1 LIGGANVKNQ
11 IEALKETK
19 PQIVIATPGRLAEMV
34 FHYEKLSL
42 NNVNTIIID
51 EADQTLQ
58 DPFYNEIKTMIEAS
72 PFMKQKLMLSSQQQQ
87 QPQKLT
93 QQPLQQSQQSTS
105 SPSSATNRT
114 AGSLSGVPS
123 SPSDSASTSFSST
136 KQMFPFK
143 KYVLC
148 LCSATANN
156 NPTVTQFMED
166 YAITNTFHH
175 IDNQNLPISPLS
187 HLLMIKGIDGN
198 NEEEEIIIREAE
210 ISKMKIRNF
219 SIPTSSV
226 STIMAKEK
234 LSHVKQSQ
242 YIKAIVKHAS
252 MIPSTI
258 THGMIAIQQIKFYE
272 VLRKLLLSKPTIN
285 RGLIFVN
292 DPQKVEALHS
302 KLTEMGFVSAPLTGD
317 TSKDDR
323 KEILTRIRDGRL
335 RLVVTTEL
343 AARGLD
349 IPDVTHIINFEL
361 PHDALRY
368 VHR

>member
-1 LIGGANVKNQ
+1 
-11 IEALKETK
+11 
-19 PQIVIATPGRLAEMV
+19 MV

-72 PFMKQKLMLSSQQQQ
+72 PFMKQKLLLASQQQ
-87 QPQKLT
+87 K
-93 QQPLQQSQQSTS
+93 QQSNSSFTNVKSSTS
-105 SPSSATNRT
+105 NTTGVSLSEPPSSIPVA
-114 AGSLSGVPS
+114 S
-123 SPSDSASTSFSST
+123 SSS

-156 NPTVTQFMED
+156 NPAVTQFMED
-166 YAITNTFHH
+166 YAVTNTFHH
-175 IDNQNLPISPLS
+175 IDNQNLPVSPLS
-187 HLLMIKGIDGN
+187 HLLMLRAKD
-198 NEEEEIIIREAE
+198 EEEEMLIREAE
-210 ISKMKIRNF
+210 VSRMKIRNF
-219 SIPTSSV
+219 SEPTTSV
-226 STIMAKEK
+226 SAMIAKEK
-234 LSHVKQSQ
+234 LLQVKPLQ

-258 THGMIAIQQIKFYE
+258 THGIIAIQQIKFYE
-272 VLRKLLLSKPTIN
+272 ALRKLLLSKPTIN

-292 DPQKVEALHS
+292 DPQKVEALHM